1 MIFNIVT
8 IGICVTLILAF
19 RQLDK
24 KDKSLEKVRKY
35 SEKIIGDFEAYF
47 TQKKDN
53 LKEASLEID
62 TKQSHAL
69 ASVKRLDSIIEEF
82 NKKIAAQTSLVKT
95 LEQLEQKTAHYD
107 ALIKELLEMSERV
120 EENLMK
126 IKAESA
132 FIAKTQ
138 DQVHALKK
146 QQDYLEKRIPQ
157 LEKEFTAENEASLD
171 ALTKGLLDTFH
182 KDIET
187 IEISTRDALMQ
198 NEKIL
203 TEINQSYEDAFAV
216 ASERA
221 DAIEGKAFDK
231 LRNKAIERVEKANTF
246 LEEKIG
252 FLNTTIKTKIDET
265 QSLIHS
271 FNDNWRNEANEY
283 LTTMRLELKQMQ
295 GEYEETAEELAESLT
310 EYRDESA
317 IFFQKISTELFD
329 GEKALES
336 MRAEMQSVSD
346 QMQSE
351 IALLKTQLYD
361 SLIGLKNEIEAE
373 STAYNTEIKETFQS
387 NIDEIEN
394 VFTNNLESSKN
405 SFNDRFS
412 SFQTEIEAKFLRFTG
427 EYQSLLDTFS
437 DDFSFKSESLEKG
450 IADID
455 VIKQSLENSLKEIS
469 AKVLGDF
476 SDFTDEQ
483 ASSLQKHEEGFANQ
497 MSLISTTIQGLEN
510 ELQELKQ
517 RAYDNV
523 SEKLSGFEDSFL
535 EDLTKQSQRLNDSL
549 ENWQN
554 AFDAK
559 LENLALEY
567 SDERKVLENK
577 YTEELK
583 EKIQAIQERFTN
595 YSNTLENSF
604 EEKNKKYQA
613 DFLGL
618 DERLVLFIGE
628 YKEAFEKT
636 RIEADAYVKN
646 EITHFI
652 GSIDEQIKR
661 YEKDVAQSLDKMTD
675 DISDSSQQA
684 AALLDS
690 IRTDFSEWKERMNT
704 QFVEV
709 KTIFDDKYASFSEDA
724 QNVLVDLE
732 RMLKDAVSTSSESAL
747 EQFRELEEKIEAISN
762 ETESVIQHYNKHS
775 NDIVDDFKAMYKEM
789 LEETERKI
797 KTQKAEV
804 EEQLRQEK
812 KIIQDIKLTNE
823 TSQEKMVLKM
833 QKDSD
838 ELNTSLDTIDRKIK
852 QFIAQT
858 QIFEKADV
866 LKLDLEEKISEMKT
880 ETAQLMQYEKMIQ
893 ALEKQVEKLKKSEE
907 EVNQRVLKFNQEKKR
922 IDDMEKNFNELVTLS
937 SSIDQKVEGLKTTND
952 DLLIM
957 QGDVRNYQSTIKEI
971 ANKIERLEKKEPI
984 LEQTIKGIDSTF
996 KMLDD
1001 LEKKLQSCE
1010 AESAD
1015 LPDLLQALKMDVDGL
1030 IKLNPKI
1037 KDVLDQADSLD
1048 EILSTIEERFDAMQ
1062 DSKHW
1067 LASTESRL
1075 NEINKETKSY
1085 LKLLGEVKKSPG
1097 VRDSRS
1103 SQGLVLETRE
1113 NVIKLARLG
1122 WTPAKIAERLN
1133 ISQGEVE
1140 LILETQGE

>member
-187 IEISTRDALMQ
+187 IETSTRDALMQ

-271 FNDNWRNEANEY
+271 FNDNWRNEAEENLRTMSLDLKKIQNEY
-283 LTTMRLELKQMQ
+283 EK
-295 GEYEETAEELAESLT
+295 TAEEIEKSLT
-310 EYRDESA
+310 ESKESFGSVKKSLDEGFST
-317 IFFQKISTELFD
+317 FQ
-329 GEKALES
+329 
-336 MRAEMQSVSD
+336 
-346 QMQSE
+346 
-351 IALLKTQLYD
+351 
-361 SLIGLKNEIEAE
+361 NEIEGKFL
-373 STAYNTEIKETFQS
+373 S
-387 NIDEIEN
+387 
-394 VFTNNLESSKN
+394 FTN
-405 SFNDRFS
+405 
-412 SFQTEIEAKFLRFTG
+412 T
-427 EYQSLLDTFS
+427 YQSLLDTFS

-483 ASSLQKHEEGFANQ
+483 ASSLQKHEENFANQ
-497 MSLISTTIQGLEN
+497 MSLISTTIRGLEN

-1097 VRDSRS
+1097 TRDSRS

>member
-8 IGICVTLILAF
+8 IAICITLILAF

-24 KDKSLEKVRKY
+24 KDKSIEKVRKY

-138 DQVHALKK
+138 DKVHALKK

-157 LEKEFTAENEASLD
+157 LEKEFAAENEASLD

-221 DAIEGKAFDK
+221 DTIEGKAFDK

-252 FLNTTIKTKIDET
+252 FLNMTIKTKIDET

-271 FNDNWRNEANEY
+271 FNDNWRNEAEENLRTMSLDLKKIQNEY
-283 LTTMRLELKQMQ
+283 EK
-295 GEYEETAEELAESLT
+295 TAEEIEKSLT
-310 EYRDESA
+310 ESKESFGSVKKSLDEGFS
-317 IFFQKISTELFD
+317 IFQ
-329 GEKALES
+329 
-336 MRAEMQSVSD
+336 
-346 QMQSE
+346 
-351 IALLKTQLYD
+351 
-361 SLIGLKNEIEAE
+361 NEIEGKFL
-373 STAYNTEIKETFQS
+373 S
-387 NIDEIEN
+387 
-394 VFTNNLESSKN
+394 FTN
-405 SFNDRFS
+405 
-412 SFQTEIEAKFLRFTG
+412 T
-427 EYQSLLDTFS
+427 YQSLLDTFS

-483 ASSLQKHEEGFANQ
+483 ASSLQKHEENFANQ
-497 MSLISTTIQGLEN
+497 MSLISTTIRGLEN

-559 LENLALEY
+559 LENLSLEY
-567 SDERKVLENK
+567 SDQRKVLENK

-618 DERLVLFIGE
+618 DEKLVLFIGE

-661 YEKDVAQSLDKMTD
+661 YEKDVAQSLEKMTD

-747 EQFRELEEKIEAISN
+747 EQIRELEEKIEAISN

-823 TSQEKMVLKM
+823 TSQEKMILKM

-922 IDDMEKNFNELVTLS
+922 IDDMEKNFNELVILS
-937 SSIDQKVEGLKTTND
+937 ASIDQKVEGLKTTND

-1001 LEKKLQSCE
+1001 LEKRLQSCE

-1015 LPDLLQALKMDVDGL
+1015 LPDLP
-1030 IKLNPKI
+1030 KL
-1037 KDVLDQADSLD
+1037 
-1048 EILSTIEERFDAMQ
+1048 
-1062 DSKHW
+1062 
-1067 LASTESRL
+1067 
-1075 NEINKETKSY
+1075 
-1085 LKLLGEVKKSPG
+1085 
-1097 VRDSRS
+1097 
-1103 SQGLVLETRE
+1103 
-1113 NVIKLARLG
+1113 
-1122 WTPAKIAERLN
+1122 
-1133 ISQGEVE
+1133 
-1140 LILETQGE
+1140 

>member
-8 IGICVTLILAF
+8 IAICITLILAF

-24 KDKSLEKVRKY
+24 KDKSIEKVRKY

-138 DQVHALKK
+138 DKVHALKK

-157 LEKEFTAENEASLD
+157 LEKEFAAENEASLD

-221 DAIEGKAFDK
+221 DTIEGKAFDK

-252 FLNTTIKTKIDET
+252 FLNMTIKTKIDET

-271 FNDNWRNEANEY
+271 FNDNWRNEAEENLRTMSLDLKKIQNEY
-283 LTTMRLELKQMQ
+283 EK
-295 GEYEETAEELAESLT
+295 TAEEIEKSLT
-310 EYRDESA
+310 ESKESFGSVKKSLDEGFS
-317 IFFQKISTELFD
+317 IFQ
-329 GEKALES
+329 
-336 MRAEMQSVSD
+336 
-346 QMQSE
+346 
-351 IALLKTQLYD
+351 
-361 SLIGLKNEIEAE
+361 NEIEGKFL
-373 STAYNTEIKETFQS
+373 S
-387 NIDEIEN
+387 
-394 VFTNNLESSKN
+394 FTN
-405 SFNDRFS
+405 
-412 SFQTEIEAKFLRFTG
+412 T
-427 EYQSLLDTFS
+427 YQSLLDTFS

-483 ASSLQKHEEGFANQ
+483 ASSLQKHEENFANQ
-497 MSLISTTIQGLEN
+497 MSLISTTIRGLEN

-559 LENLALEY
+559 LENLSLEY
-567 SDERKVLENK
+567 SDQRKVLENK

-618 DERLVLFIGE
+618 DEKLVLFIGE

-661 YEKDVAQSLDKMTD
+661 YEKDVAQSLEKMTD

-747 EQFRELEEKIEAISN
+747 EQIRELEEKIEAISN

-823 TSQEKMVLKM
+823 TSQEKMILKM

-922 IDDMEKNFNELVTLS
+922 IDDMEKNFNELVILS
-937 SSIDQKVEGLKTTND
+937 ASIDQKVEGLKTTND

-1048 EILSTIEERFDAMQ
+1048 EILSTTEERFDAIQ

>member
-8 IGICVTLILAF
+8 IAICITLILAF

-24 KDKSLEKVRKY
+24 KDKSIEKVRKY

-138 DQVHALKK
+138 DKVHALKK

-157 LEKEFTAENEASLD
+157 LEKEFAAENEASLD

-221 DAIEGKAFDK
+221 DTIEGKAFDK

-252 FLNTTIKTKIDET
+252 FLNMTIKTKIDET

-271 FNDNWRNEANEY
+271 FNDNWRNEAEENLRTMSLDLKKIQNEY
-283 LTTMRLELKQMQ
+283 EK
-295 GEYEETAEELAESLT
+295 TAEEIEKSLT
-310 EYRDESA
+310 ESKESFGSVKKSLDEGFS
-317 IFFQKISTELFD
+317 IFQ
-329 GEKALES
+329 
-336 MRAEMQSVSD
+336 
-346 QMQSE
+346 
-351 IALLKTQLYD
+351 
-361 SLIGLKNEIEAE
+361 NEIEGKFL
-373 STAYNTEIKETFQS
+373 S
-387 NIDEIEN
+387 
-394 VFTNNLESSKN
+394 FTN
-405 SFNDRFS
+405 
-412 SFQTEIEAKFLRFTG
+412 T
-427 EYQSLLDTFS
+427 YQSLLDTFS

-483 ASSLQKHEEGFANQ
+483 ASSLQKHEENFANQ
-497 MSLISTTIQGLEN
+497 MSLISTTIRGLEN

-559 LENLALEY
+559 LENLSLEY
-567 SDERKVLENK
+567 SDQRKVLENK

-618 DERLVLFIGE
+618 DEKLVLFIGE

-661 YEKDVAQSLDKMTD
+661 YEKDVAQSLEKMTD

-747 EQFRELEEKIEAISN
+747 EQIRELEEKIEAISN

-823 TSQEKMVLKM
+823 TSQEKMILKM

-922 IDDMEKNFNELVTLS
+922 IDDMEKNFNELVILS
-937 SSIDQKVEGLKTTND
+937 ASIDQKVEGLKTTND

-1001 LEKKLQSCE
+1001 LEKRLQSCE

>member
-8 IGICVTLILAF
+8 IAICITLILAF

-24 KDKSLEKVRKY
+24 KDKSIEKVRKY

-95 LEQLEQKTAHYD
+95 LERLEQKTAHYD

-138 DQVHALKK
+138 DKVHALKK

-157 LEKEFTAENEASLD
+157 LEKEFAAENEASLD

-221 DAIEGKAFDK
+221 DTIEGKAFDK

-252 FLNTTIKTKIDET
+252 FLNMTIKTKIDET

-271 FNDNWRNEANEY
+271 FNDNWRNEAEENLRTMSLDLKKIQNEY
-283 LTTMRLELKQMQ
+283 EK
-295 GEYEETAEELAESLT
+295 TAEEIEKSLT
-310 EYRDESA
+310 ESKESFGSVKKSLDEGFS
-317 IFFQKISTELFD
+317 IFQ
-329 GEKALES
+329 
-336 MRAEMQSVSD
+336 
-346 QMQSE
+346 
-351 IALLKTQLYD
+351 
-361 SLIGLKNEIEAE
+361 NEIEGKFL
-373 STAYNTEIKETFQS
+373 S
-387 NIDEIEN
+387 
-394 VFTNNLESSKN
+394 FTN
-405 SFNDRFS
+405 
-412 SFQTEIEAKFLRFTG
+412 T
-427 EYQSLLDTFS
+427 YQSLLDTFS

-483 ASSLQKHEEGFANQ
+483 ASSLQKHEENFANQ
-497 MSLISTTIQGLEN
+497 MSLISTTIRGLEN

-559 LENLALEY
+559 LENLSLEY
-567 SDERKVLENK
+567 SDQRKVLENK

-661 YEKDVAQSLDKMTD
+661 YEKDVAQSLEKMTD

-747 EQFRELEEKIEAISN
+747 EQIRELEEKIEAISN

-823 TSQEKMVLKM
+823 TSQEKMILKM

-922 IDDMEKNFNELVTLS
+922 IDDMEKNFNELVILS
-937 SSIDQKVEGLKTTND
+937 ASIDQKVEGLKTTND

-1001 LEKKLQSCE
+1001 LEKRLQSCE

-1048 EILSTIEERFDAMQ
+1048 EILSTTEERFDAIQ

-1103 SQGLVLETRE
+1103 SRGLVLETRE

>member
-1 MIFNIVT
+1 
-8 IGICVTLILAF
+8 
-19 RQLDK
+19 
-24 KDKSLEKVRKY
+24 
-35 SEKIIGDFEAYF
+35 
-47 TQKKDN
+47 
-53 LKEASLEID
+53 
-62 TKQSHAL
+62 
-69 ASVKRLDSIIEEF
+69 
-82 NKKIAAQTSLVKT
+82 
-95 LEQLEQKTAHYD
+95 
-107 ALIKELLEMSERV
+107 
-120 EENLMK
+120 
-126 IKAESA
+126 
-132 FIAKTQ
+132 
-138 DQVHALKK
+138 
-146 QQDYLEKRIPQ
+146 
-157 LEKEFTAENEASLD
+157 
-171 ALTKGLLDTFH
+171 
-182 KDIET
+182 
-187 IEISTRDALMQ
+187 
-198 NEKIL
+198 
-203 TEINQSYEDAFAV
+203 
-216 ASERA
+216 
-221 DAIEGKAFDK
+221 
-231 LRNKAIERVEKANTF
+231 
-246 LEEKIG
+246 
-252 FLNTTIKTKIDET
+252 
-265 QSLIHS
+265 
-271 FNDNWRNEANEY
+271 
-283 LTTMRLELKQMQ
+283 
-295 GEYEETAEELAESLT
+295 
-310 EYRDESA
+310 
-317 IFFQKISTELFD
+317 
-329 GEKALES
+329 
-336 MRAEMQSVSD
+336 
-346 QMQSE
+346 
-351 IALLKTQLYD
+351 
-361 SLIGLKNEIEAE
+361 
-373 STAYNTEIKETFQS
+373 
-387 NIDEIEN
+387 
-394 VFTNNLESSKN
+394 
-405 SFNDRFS
+405 
-412 SFQTEIEAKFLRFTG
+412 
-427 EYQSLLDTFS
+427 
-437 DDFSFKSESLEKG
+437 
-450 IADID
+450 
-455 VIKQSLENSLKEIS
+455 
-469 AKVLGDF
+469 
-476 SDFTDEQ
+476 
-483 ASSLQKHEEGFANQ
+483 
-497 MSLISTTIQGLEN
+497 
-510 ELQELKQ
+510 
-517 RAYDNV
+517 
-523 SEKLSGFEDSFL
+523 
-535 EDLTKQSQRLNDSL
+535 
-549 ENWQN
+549 
-554 AFDAK
+554 
-559 LENLALEY
+559 
-567 SDERKVLENK
+567 
-577 YTEELK
+577 
-583 EKIQAIQERFTN
+583 
-595 YSNTLENSF
+595 
-604 EEKNKKYQA
+604 
-613 DFLGL
+613 
-618 DERLVLFIGE
+618 
-628 YKEAFEKT
+628 
-636 RIEADAYVKN
+636 
-646 EITHFI
+646 
-652 GSIDEQIKR
+652 
-661 YEKDVAQSLDKMTD
+661 
-675 DISDSSQQA
+675 
-684 AALLDS
+684 
-690 IRTDFSEWKERMNT
+690 
-704 QFVEV
+704 V

-747 EQFRELEEKIEAISN
+747 EQIRELEEKIEAISN

-823 TSQEKMVLKM
+823 TSQEKMILKM

-922 IDDMEKNFNELVTLS
+922 IDDMEKNFNELVILS
-937 SSIDQKVEGLKTTND
+937 ASIDQKVEGLKTTND

-1001 LEKKLQSCE
+1001 LEKRLQSCE

-1048 EILSTIEERFDAMQ
+1048 EILSTTEERFDAIQ

>member
-8 IGICVTLILAF
+8 IAICITLILAF

-24 KDKSLEKVRKY
+24 KDKSIEKVRKY

-138 DQVHALKK
+138 DKVHALKK

-157 LEKEFTAENEASLD
+157 LEKEFAAENEASLD

-221 DAIEGKAFDK
+221 DTIEGKAFDK

-271 FNDNWRNEANEY
+271 FNDNWRNEAEENLRTMSLDLKKIQNEY
-283 LTTMRLELKQMQ
+283 EK
-295 GEYEETAEELAESLT
+295 TAEEIEKSLT
-310 EYRDESA
+310 ESKESFGSVKKSLDEGFS
-317 IFFQKISTELFD
+317 IFQ
-329 GEKALES
+329 
-336 MRAEMQSVSD
+336 
-346 QMQSE
+346 
-351 IALLKTQLYD
+351 
-361 SLIGLKNEIEAE
+361 NEIEGKFL
-373 STAYNTEIKETFQS
+373 S
-387 NIDEIEN
+387 
-394 VFTNNLESSKN
+394 FTN
-405 SFNDRFS
+405 
-412 SFQTEIEAKFLRFTG
+412 T
-427 EYQSLLDTFS
+427 YQSLLDTFS

-483 ASSLQKHEEGFANQ
+483 ASSLQKHEENFANQ
-497 MSLISTTIQGLEN
+497 MSLISTTIRGLEN

-559 LENLALEY
+559 LENLSLEY
-567 SDERKVLENK
+567 SDQRKVLENK

-618 DERLVLFIGE
+618 DEKLVLFIGE

-661 YEKDVAQSLDKMTD
+661 YEKDVAQSLEKMTD

-747 EQFRELEEKIEAISN
+747 EQIRELEEKIEAISN

-823 TSQEKMVLKM
+823 TSQEKMILKM

-922 IDDMEKNFNELVTLS
+922 IDDMEKNFNELVILS
-937 SSIDQKVEGLKTTND
+937 ASIDQKVEGLKTTND

-1001 LEKKLQSCE
+1001 LEKRLQSCE

-1048 EILSTIEERFDAMQ
+1048 EILSTTEERFDAIQ

>member
-8 IGICVTLILAF
+8 IAICITLILAF

-24 KDKSLEKVRKY
+24 KDKSIEKVRKY

-95 LEQLEQKTAHYD
+95 LERLEQKTAHYD

-138 DQVHALKK
+138 DKVHALKK

-157 LEKEFTAENEASLD
+157 LEKEFAAENEASLD

-221 DAIEGKAFDK
+221 DTIEGKAFDK

-252 FLNTTIKTKIDET
+252 FLNMTIKTKIDET

-271 FNDNWRNEANEY
+271 FNDNWRNEAEENLRTMSLDLKKIQNEY
-283 LTTMRLELKQMQ
+283 EK
-295 GEYEETAEELAESLT
+295 TAEEIEKSLT
-310 EYRDESA
+310 ESKESFGSVKKSLDEGFS
-317 IFFQKISTELFD
+317 IFQ
-329 GEKALES
+329 
-336 MRAEMQSVSD
+336 
-346 QMQSE
+346 
-351 IALLKTQLYD
+351 
-361 SLIGLKNEIEAE
+361 NEIEGKFL
-373 STAYNTEIKETFQS
+373 S
-387 NIDEIEN
+387 
-394 VFTNNLESSKN
+394 FTN
-405 SFNDRFS
+405 
-412 SFQTEIEAKFLRFTG
+412 T
-427 EYQSLLDTFS
+427 YQSLLDTFS

-483 ASSLQKHEEGFANQ
+483 ASSLQKHEENFANQ
-497 MSLISTTIQGLEN
+497 MSLISTTIRGLEN

-661 YEKDVAQSLDKMTD
+661 YEKDVAQSLEKMTD

-747 EQFRELEEKIEAISN
+747 EQIRELEEKIEAISN

-823 TSQEKMVLKM
+823 TSQEKMILKM

-922 IDDMEKNFNELVTLS
+922 IDDMEKNFNELVILS
-937 SSIDQKVEGLKTTND
+937 ASIDQKVEGLKTTND

-1001 LEKKLQSCE
+1001 LEKRLQSCE

-1048 EILSTIEERFDAMQ
+1048 EILSTTEERFDAIQ

>member
-8 IGICVTLILAF
+8 IAICITLILAF

-24 KDKSLEKVRKY
+24 KDKSIEKVRKY

-138 DQVHALKK
+138 DKVHALKK

-157 LEKEFTAENEASLD
+157 LEKEFAAENEASLD

-221 DAIEGKAFDK
+221 DTIEGKAFDK

-252 FLNTTIKTKIDET
+252 FLNMTIKTKIDET

-271 FNDNWRNEANEY
+271 FNDNWRNEAEENLRTMSLDLKKIQNEY
-283 LTTMRLELKQMQ
+283 EK
-295 GEYEETAEELAESLT
+295 TAEEIEKSLT
-310 EYRDESA
+310 ESKESFGSVKKSLDEGFS
-317 IFFQKISTELFD
+317 IFQ
-329 GEKALES
+329 
-336 MRAEMQSVSD
+336 
-346 QMQSE
+346 
-351 IALLKTQLYD
+351 
-361 SLIGLKNEIEAE
+361 NEIEGKFL
-373 STAYNTEIKETFQS
+373 S
-387 NIDEIEN
+387 
-394 VFTNNLESSKN
+394 FTN
-405 SFNDRFS
+405 
-412 SFQTEIEAKFLRFTG
+412 T
-427 EYQSLLDTFS
+427 YQSLLDTFS

-483 ASSLQKHEEGFANQ
+483 ASSLQKHEENFANQ
-497 MSLISTTIQGLEN
+497 MSLISTTIRGLEN

-559 LENLALEY
+559 LENLSLEY
-567 SDERKVLENK
+567 SDQRKVLENK

-618 DERLVLFIGE
+618 DEKLVLFIGE

-661 YEKDVAQSLDKMTD
+661 YEKDVAQSLEKMTD

-747 EQFRELEEKIEAISN
+747 EQIRELEEKIEAISN

-823 TSQEKMVLKM
+823 TSQEKMILKM

-1001 LEKKLQSCE
+1001 LEKRLQSCE

-1048 EILSTIEERFDAMQ
+1048 EILSTTEERFDAIQ

>member
-8 IGICVTLILAF
+8 IAICITLILAF

-24 KDKSLEKVRKY
+24 KDKSIEKVRKY

-138 DQVHALKK
+138 DKVHALKK

-157 LEKEFTAENEASLD
+157 LEKEFAAENEASLD

-221 DAIEGKAFDK
+221 DTIEGKAFDK

-252 FLNTTIKTKIDET
+252 FLNMTIKTKIDET

-271 FNDNWRNEANEY
+271 FNDNWRNEAEENLRTMSLDLKKIQNEY
-283 LTTMRLELKQMQ
+283 EK
-295 GEYEETAEELAESLT
+295 TAEEIEKSLT
-310 EYRDESA
+310 ESKESFGSVKKSLDEGFS
-317 IFFQKISTELFD
+317 IFQ
-329 GEKALES
+329 
-336 MRAEMQSVSD
+336 
-346 QMQSE
+346 
-351 IALLKTQLYD
+351 
-361 SLIGLKNEIEAE
+361 NEIEGKFL
-373 STAYNTEIKETFQS
+373 S
-387 NIDEIEN
+387 
-394 VFTNNLESSKN
+394 FTN
-405 SFNDRFS
+405 
-412 SFQTEIEAKFLRFTG
+412 T
-427 EYQSLLDTFS
+427 YQSLLDTFS

-483 ASSLQKHEEGFANQ
+483 ASSLQKHEENFANQ
-497 MSLISTTIQGLEN
+497 MSLISTTIRGLEN

-559 LENLALEY
+559 LENLSLEY
-567 SDERKVLENK
+567 SDQRKVLENK

-618 DERLVLFIGE
+618 DEKLVLFIGE

-661 YEKDVAQSLDKMTD
+661 YEKDVAQSLEKMTD

-747 EQFRELEEKIEAISN
+747 EQIRELEEKIEAISN

-823 TSQEKMVLKM
+823 TSQEKMILKM

-922 IDDMEKNFNELVTLS
+922 IDDMEKNFNELVILS
-937 SSIDQKVEGLKTTND
+937 ASIDQKVEGLKTTND

-1001 LEKKLQSCE
+1001 LEKRLQSCE

-1048 EILSTIEERFDAMQ
+1048 EILSTTEERFDAIQ

>member
-8 IGICVTLILAF
+8 IAICITLILAF

-24 KDKSLEKVRKY
+24 KDKSIEKVRKY

-138 DQVHALKK
+138 DKVHALKK

-157 LEKEFTAENEASLD
+157 LEKEFAAENEASLD

-221 DAIEGKAFDK
+221 DTIEGKAFDK

-252 FLNTTIKTKIDET
+252 FLNMTIKTKIDET

-271 FNDNWRNEANEY
+271 FNDNWRNEAEENLRTMSLDLKKIQNEY
-283 LTTMRLELKQMQ
+283 EK
-295 GEYEETAEELAESLT
+295 TAEEIEKSLT
-310 EYRDESA
+310 ESKESFGSVKKSLDEGFS
-317 IFFQKISTELFD
+317 IFQ
-329 GEKALES
+329 
-336 MRAEMQSVSD
+336 
-346 QMQSE
+346 
-351 IALLKTQLYD
+351 
-361 SLIGLKNEIEAE
+361 NEIEGKFL
-373 STAYNTEIKETFQS
+373 S
-387 NIDEIEN
+387 
-394 VFTNNLESSKN
+394 FTN
-405 SFNDRFS
+405 
-412 SFQTEIEAKFLRFTG
+412 T
-427 EYQSLLDTFS
+427 YQSLLDTFS

-483 ASSLQKHEEGFANQ
+483 ASSLQKHEENFANQ
-497 MSLISTTIQGLEN
+497 MSLISTTIRGLEN

-559 LENLALEY
+559 LENLSLEY
-567 SDERKVLENK
+567 SDQRKVLENK

-618 DERLVLFIGE
+618 DEKLVLFIGE

-661 YEKDVAQSLDKMTD
+661 YEKDVAQSLEKMTD

-747 EQFRELEEKIEAISN
+747 EQIRELEEKIEAISN

-823 TSQEKMVLKM
+823 TSQEKMILKM

-907 EVNQRVLKFNQEKKR
+907 EVNQRVLNFNQEKKR
-922 IDDMEKNFNELVTLS
+922 IDDMEKNFNELVILS
-937 SSIDQKVEGLKTTND
+937 ASIDQKVEGLKTTND

-1001 LEKKLQSCE
+1001 LEKRLQSCE

-1048 EILSTIEERFDAMQ
+1048 EILSTTEERFDAIQ